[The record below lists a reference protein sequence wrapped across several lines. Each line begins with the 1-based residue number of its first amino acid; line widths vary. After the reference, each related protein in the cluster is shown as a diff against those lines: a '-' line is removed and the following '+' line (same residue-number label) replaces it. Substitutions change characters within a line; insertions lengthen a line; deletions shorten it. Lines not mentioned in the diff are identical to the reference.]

1 MRDTFETD
9 TETVWV
15 VLEQELQNTTGWK
28 HISKSRNDKDGR
40 DIVKTY
46 KIHYQGPQ
54 YDDIIHIEVLTML
67 KNNIY
72 KEEKHKFNFK
82 NILQVIWLDMAFYTK
97 SNIHLMMVWMKL
109 AK

>member
-1 MRDTFETD
+1 M
-9 TETVWV
+9 
-15 VLEQELQNTTGWK
+15 LEQELQNTTGWK

-72 KEEKHKFNFK
+72 KEKKHKFNFK
-82 NILQVIWLDMAFYTK
+82 NILKLKLTWKRFYRYHIPK
-97 SNIHLMMVWMKL
+97 SVLK
-109 AK
+109 